1 MGKAFRRLILAL
13 LLPFLLLPSCKNDL
27 DILADWRETMV
38 IFGLLNPQ
46 DTAHYIKVNKAFL
59 GEEDAFVMAGVYD
72 SINYSNQISVTLER
86 WRNNQLLST
95 HILTPD
101 NSIPKDPGIFAYP
114 NQVLFK
120 TTDQIFLDS
129 EYKLKVMNSETG
141 VIASASTELIGNDF
155 MITEPFPAQSVV
167 NFLNTVSTFKI
178 KWVTGDQGRIYQPMV
193 RFFYVRKDKITGVKT
208 QDSVDWVFPE
218 QRAGSLLGGEQMLEE
233 FMGEL
238 FYRFIG
244 ATVKNPNQADF
255 LIPGKIANANYQ
267 LEFIV
272 FAGAEEL
279 ATYIEVNEPSTTV
292 MMEKP
297 IYTNITNGIGL
308 FSSRAYYK
316 KAGLALLNNS
326 QGPCLD
332 SLYAGQFTAHLGF
345 CTENSFSPYFCQ

>member
-1 MGKAFRRLILAL
+1 MRRL
-13 LLPFLLLPSCKNDL
+13 LPGIICAGLGISMLLPSCKNEL
-27 DILADWRETMV
+27 DILADWKETMV

-72 SINYSNQISVTLER
+72 SINYSNQISVSMER

-95 HILTPD
+95 HILMPD
-101 NSIPKDPGIFAYP
+101 LSIPKDPGIFAYP
-114 NQVLFK
+114 NQLLFK
-120 TTDQIFLDS
+120 TTDPIYRDS
-129 EYKLKVMNSETG
+129 EYRLKVTNSETG
-141 VIASASTELIGNDF
+141 VVASASTELIGGNF
-155 MITEPFPAQSVV
+155 YMTEPFPAQSVV

-178 KWVTGDQGRIYQPMV
+178 KWQTGTGGRIFQPMI
-193 RFFYVRKDKITGVKT
+193 RFYYVRKDKITGIKT
-208 QDSVDWVFPE
+208 QDSVDWLFPE
-218 QRAGSLLGGEQMLEE
+218 QRSGGILGNEQMVEE
-233 FMGEL
+233 FMGEM

-255 LIPGKIANANYQ
+255 LIPGKITNSGHHLDFY
-267 LEFIV
+267 IY
-272 FAGAEEL
+272 AGAEEL
-279 ATYIEVNEPSTTV
+279 ATYIEVNQPSTTV

-308 FSSRAYYK
+308 FSARTYVK
-316 KAGLALLNNS
+316 KTGVGILNNS
-326 QGPCLD
+326 AGPCLD